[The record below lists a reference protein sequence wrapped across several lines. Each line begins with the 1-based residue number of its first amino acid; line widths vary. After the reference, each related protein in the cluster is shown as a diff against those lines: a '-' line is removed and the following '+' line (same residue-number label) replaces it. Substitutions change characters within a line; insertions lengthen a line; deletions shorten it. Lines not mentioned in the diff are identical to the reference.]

1 MHRPEPYG
9 SAESRRLYPLIVQE
23 GFVVSID
30 GSPVSDVVFC
40 DFRGRRSR
48 VQQIGGDATCQ
59 GRAVQRAQVSLRL
72 SKDTMNTWT
81 MQPIHTCSMRA
92 CTVRQKHRPESA
104 VVKSVSFNTIGHT
117 HNTILPIYSTNI
129 TNNAFIP
136 YGREERLNI
145 DLMHVFHSS
154 LCRLCLHVSA

>member
-30 GSPVSDVVFC
+30 GSPVSDGVFC

-48 VQQIGGDATCQ
+48 VQQIGGDAACQ

-72 SKDTMNTWT
+72 SNYM
-81 MQPIHTCSMRA
+81 HT
-92 CTVRQKHRPESA
+92 QKKP
-104 VVKSVSFNTIGHT
+104 
-117 HNTILPIYSTNI
+117 TILPIYQHRKYMLRH
-129 TNNAFIP
+129 AFTVCS
-136 YGREERLNI
+136 REERSDV

-154 LCRLCLHVSA
+154 LCRLYLHVSA